1 MFSEGIE
8 RDWYDEISFFHLI
21 FDCTTAKLRLLLK
34 RQPHSPDVKKHCL
47 SICDAKDTGSLV
59 EMWDP

>member
-34 RQPHSPDVKKHCL
+34 RQPHPPNDNNTVCQF
-47 SICDAKDTGSLV
+47 ATRRTPAA
-59 EMWDP
+59 W